1 MAETGDEAAA
11 LVSQSGRFDAG
22 WYGRLRPHLNGDT
35 EALADYLRHGWL
47 AGLSPSARFDPA
59 AYRAANP
66 DVGEVDPLLHY
77 AREGLQQGR
86 RLKPDTGDAGAR
98 DGISMSI
105 ILPTRDRG
113 WIVEEAI
120 HSVLVQTHRRFELIV
135 VDDGS
140 NDGTAAQ
147 LHERHADDLAEGRI
161 VLIELPEPRGVCY
174 ARNVGLAAARYPW
187 IAYVD
192 SDNLVEPH
200 FLETFADGILAHPEA
215 QCFYAEFYHQG
226 NRHHLGQPFDRALLR
241 ASNYIDLGA
250 FVHHRD
256 CVGRY
261 AGFDE
266 ALRRLVDWDLIL
278 SYTRDVSPVFLDE
291 QVMLYR
297 EIGGEGRITWA
308 EPLEIALAYV
318 RAKHDIRPE
327 EYASPAKLEADPGP
341 PHPSL

>member
-1 MAETGDEAAA
+1 MAETDGEAAV

-22 WYGRLRPHLNGDT
+22 WYGRLRPHLYGDAQ
-35 EALADYLRHGWL
+35 ALADYLHHGWR
-47 AGLSPSARFDPA
+47 AGLAPSARFDPA

-77 AREGLQQGR
+77 AREGLLQGR
-86 RLKPDTGDAGAR
+86 RLKPDVGDASAR
-98 DGISMSI
+98 DGIGISI

-120 HSVLVQTHRRFELIV
+120 HSILVQTHRRFELIV

-147 LHERHADDLAEGRI
+147 LRARHAGVLAEGRM
-161 VLIELPEPRGVCY
+161 VLIELPKPRGVGR
-174 ARNVGLAAARYPW
+174 ARNVGLAAARYTW

-200 FLETFADGILAHPEA
+200 FLETFADGILSNPDA
-215 QCFYAEFYHQG
+215 QCFHAVFYHQG
-226 NRHHLGQPFDRALLR
+226 SRHHLGRPFDRALLR
-241 ASNYIDLGA
+241 ASNFIDLGV

-256 CVGRY
+256 CVVRHG
-261 AGFDE
+261 GFDE

-297 EIGGEGRITWA
+297 EIGGEGRISCA
-308 EPLEIALAYV
+308 ESLEIALEEV

-327 EYASPAKLEADPGP
+327 EYA
-341 PHPSL
+341 